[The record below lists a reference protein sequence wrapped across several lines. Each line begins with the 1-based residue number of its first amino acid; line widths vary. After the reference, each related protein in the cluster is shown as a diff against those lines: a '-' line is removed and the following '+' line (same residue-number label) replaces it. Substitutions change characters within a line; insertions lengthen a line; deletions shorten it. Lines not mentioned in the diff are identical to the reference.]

1 MSVRLDSPASAATP
15 PLQSDDSELL
25 IELETGQI
33 EGIIDDEP
41 PIEAPRPRRRL
52 GELLVEA
59 GLIGPEPLAEALAFQ
74 KIHGGRLGEILVSLG
89 LLSEEALRG
98 PLAAQL
104 GVCAAEVDSI
114 NPPATLLALVPEAV
128 IRRLRAIPI
137 RLQGRDLVVGLVDPT
152 HAETLDQLRIR
163 TGRDIIAQLITEAT
177 LRRFLRARFGAIDL
191 RLQAGEVELLG
202 EAPSAED
209 SALDP
214 SRMLAFVL
222 DNALRRRATDI
233 HIEAHEGYCRV
244 RLRVDG
250 ALHTVLS
257 PPAWV
262 QSALLADLKRRAGLS
277 EAGPPTSQEGHFHY
291 AGAEEVELR
300 VSTLP
305 TLHGEKAVVR
315 LPRRDPA
322 LRDLGQLGLRADQ
335 QALLLERARAR
346 RGLLL
351 FVGPVGSGRS
361 TTQQALLNTINEP
374 DLNITAVDDPI
385 GGVISGVNLSPIGGD
400 RDGTLIAVRAALRQD
415 PDVLV
420 VGEAADAALA
430 DTFANAALGGPRV
443 LATLVAPSARLG
455 LQRLLAM
462 GADAW
467 ALGAALKLV
476 VAQRLVRRLC
486 ARCAQ
491 PAAATEGLIARW
503 GLDEPLLR
511 HARLRAPGGC
521 PDCLNTG
528 YRGRIAL
535 FELLRVDGPL
545 REALQARQVPAACGL
560 SGTLFEAARHRL
572 LAGDTDA
579 AELEAAL
586 AEDGE
591 LQAPA

>member
-1 MSVRLDSPASAATP
+1 MSVRLDAPSPSGP
-15 PLQSDDSELL
+15 PDLQLDDSDLI

-33 EGIIDDEP
+33 DCIIDDEP

-59 GLIGPEPLAEALAFQ
+59 GLIEAEPLAEALAFQ
-74 KIHGGRLGEILVSLG
+74 KVHGGRLGEILVSLG

-98 PLAAQL
+98 PLAQQL
-104 GVCAAEVDSI
+104 GVCAAEVESI
-114 NPPATLLALVPEAV
+114 NPPAALLAMVPEAQ

-152 HAETLDQLRIR
+152 NAETLDQLRVR
-163 TGRDIIAQLITEAT
+163 TGRDIVAQLITEAT
-177 LRRFLRARFGAIDL
+177 LRRFLRARFGAADL

-202 EAPSAED
+202 EAPAAEE

-214 SRMLAFVL
+214 GRMLAFVL

-262 QSALLADLKRRAGLS
+262 QSALLVDLKRRAGLG
-277 EAGPPTSQEGHFHY
+277 AGPIAASQEGHFSY
-291 AGAEEVELR
+291 VGAEEVELR

-322 LRDLGQLGLRADQ
+322 LRDLSRLGLRADQ
-335 QALLLERARAR
+335 QALLLERAQAR
-346 RGLLL
+346 GGLLL

-361 TTQQALLNTINEP
+361 TTQQALLNTLNEP

-385 GGVISGVNLSPIGGD
+385 GGVISGVNLSPISGD
-400 RDGTLIAVRAALRQD
+400 RDSALLAVRAALRQD

-443 LATLVAPSARLG
+443 LATLVAPSARLA

-462 GADAW
+462 GADPW

-491 PAAATEGLIARW
+491 PAPITEALIARW
-503 GLDEPLLR
+503 GLDEAHLH
-511 HARLRAPGGC
+511 HARLRVRQGC
-521 PDCLNTG
+521 PECLNTG

-535 FELLRVDGPL
+535 FELLRVDNPL
-545 REALQARQVPAACGL
+545 REALQARQVPAG
-560 SGTLFEAARHRL
+560 SGGLFEAARHRL
-572 LAGDTDA
+572 VAGDTDA
-579 AELEAAL
+579 AELEATL
-586 AEDGE
+586 AEDGDLE
-591 LQAPA
+591 PPP